1 LRSLLVLN
9 QNSRRG
15 EREGDRV
22 CRTLEELGI
31 ECVRDPGAASIDAI
45 IAAGGDGTIV
55 RTMPLV
61 VQRQV
66 PLAIV
71 PLGTFNDLA
80 RTLGVPMDVEEACR
94 SIATGNTRTIDV
106 GRVNGRYFVN
116 EASVGVSTRIARRQT
131 SQVKQ
136 RFGALA
142 VIATTF
148 QSLRAMRPFWV
159 ELGIPE
165 RPAERFRTIQL
176 TVANSARFGG
186 IIERRDASLDDGWLD
201 LYSIEPENWLDAFR
215 LAGKILRR
223 DATSGE
229 GLRTRRAVRFDVR
242 TAREH
247 HVSADGEP
255 AGKTPATFE
264 IVPKA
269 VRVIVPKAHAWSTE
283 TSDTRA

>member
-1 LRSLLVLN
+1 MRSLLVLN

-80 RTLGVPMDVEEACR
+80 RTLGVPMGVEDACR
-94 SIATGNTRTIDV
+94 SIAAGNTRTIDV

-136 RFGALA
+136 RFGVLA

-165 RPAERFRTIQL
+165 RPAERF
-176 TVANSARFGG
+176 
-186 IIERRDASLDDGWLD
+186 
-201 LYSIEPENWLDAFR
+201 
-215 LAGKILRR
+215 
-223 DATSGE
+223 
-229 GLRTRRAVRFDVR
+229 
-242 TAREH
+242 
-247 HVSADGEP
+247 
-255 AGKTPATFE
+255 
-264 IVPKA
+264 
-269 VRVIVPKAHAWSTE
+269 
-283 TSDTRA
+283 